1 MKNLQLG
8 ISATVVILE
17 GLTYGFNPGSALETL
32 FGIGVLDLELQH
44 IFKAIMGL
52 YLAFGIFWILGIL
65 KPHYWKAAT
74 LSNVFFM
81 GGIAFGRG
89 VSQLLDGFSLPFFI
103 AMLLEVFMMFWG
115 LHNLSG
121 KNS

>member
-8 ISATVVILE
+8 ISATVVILA
-17 GLTYGFNPGSALETL
+17 GLTYGFNPDGALETL
-32 FGIGVLDLELQH
+32 LGIGLLDLEVEH
-44 IFKAIMGL
+44 VFKAIMGL

-65 KPHYWKAAT
+65 KPLYWKAAT

-89 VSQLLDGFSLPFFI
+89 LGLLLEGFSLPFFI
-103 AMLLEVFMMFWG
+103 AMVLEVVMMSWG
-115 LHNLSG
+115 YYNLKTERS
-121 KNS
+121 